1 MFTTVKELLPLP
13 VRNALRYLTHTG
25 YRAMVRRQRARG
37 RQHRL
42 VKEASSLLW
51 ELTGGR
57 IASGPFRGGMHYS
70 NESVGSEWAPKLLGT
85 YELELWAVV
94 ENGSVKERPRQ
105 LIDIG
110 AGEGYYAAGLAWR
123 IPNAHIVAF
132 EAQSFAHPLIHRI
145 LELNSASGRVEI
157 NGICTPEILNC
168 HLRDS
173 SAVIICNVE
182 GAELAILD
190 PSIVPGLLRSDI
202 LVELHEWHSAH
213 LRETIRQR
221 FANTH
226 LIEPICT
233 RQRTVEQIASGIE
246 FFPAQAKACMDEFR
260 PGPMTW
266 FWMRCR

>member
-57 IASGPFRGGMHYS
+57 IASGPFRGMHYS

-94 ENGSVKERPRQ
+94 EQIVKERPRQ

-132 EAQSFAHPLIHRI
+132 EAQSFAHPLMHRI

-173 SAVIICNVE
+173 SAVIICDVE

-202 LVELHEWHSAH
+202 LVELHEWHSPQ
-213 LRETIRQR
+213 LSETIRQR
-221 FANTH
+221 FEKTH
-226 LIEPICT
+226 QIETICS
-233 RQRTVEQIASGIE
+233 RRRTLADLPLGMRLS
-246 FFPAQAKACMDEFR
+246 PAQAKACMDEFR
-260 PGPMTW
+260 PGPMAW
-266 FWMRCR
+266 FWMTCR